1 MAHIFARSGGERHS
15 ESWLGLANRQLCDGR
30 RSADLIRVTAGMRH
44 GHALYRPGHCEAA
57 GKTCHEDTG
66 GKCKQGQERDG
77 GDLRAGCSAHHC
89 HTLVLQK
96 PARDAA
102 SAQPA
107 PSACASCGRGKSA
120 PLTGDLF
127 HARCFCL
134 KAVAASAERPHAC
147 DAVFQPFAT
156 SQTFTR

>member
-1 MAHIFARSGGERHS
+1 MAEMPLASERDDEFKFLDHAMGQKQWPISSQEAAASAIARVGV
-15 ESWLGLANRQLCDGR
+15 GLANRQLCDAR

-107 PSACASCGRGKSA
+107 PTACASCG
-120 PLTGDLF
+120 
-127 HARCFCL
+127 
-134 KAVAASAERPHAC
+134 
-147 DAVFQPFAT
+147 
-156 SQTFTR
+156 